1 MHRVC
6 QMLTGDFGCILDSG
20 CREREGGRAQL
31 FPLLDHGRMV
41 VSGVGEAAA
50 VVVGDE
56 RGYVERLRSSSCYG
70 DESGYYG
77 DRWWEEGEAGPGG
90 R

>member
-1 MHRVC
+1 
-6 QMLTGDFGCILDSG
+6 MLTGDFGCILDSG
-20 CREREGGRAQL
+20 CWEREGGRAQL

-41 VSGVGEAAA
+41 SGAGEGAA
-50 VVVGDE
+50 VAVGDEE

-77 DRWWEEGEAGPGG
+77 DQWWEEGEKGG